1 MVLTKIRKKLY
12 RKHYTGRQIAAR
24 CVLAFLALSFIVLL
38 YVLAPIA
45 LLQDPAMN
53 VNPDLWIYYSI
64 TLGAPG
70 FMLGLIWGLT
80 NLD

>member
-1 MVLTKIRKKLY
+1 MLLTKIRKKLH
-12 RKHYTGRQIAAR
+12 RLNRRQNAAR
-24 CVLAFLALSFIVLL
+24 AVLVFLGLIMFTLL

-45 LLQDPAMN
+45 LLEDPAFR

-64 TLGAPG
+64 TAGAPL
-70 FMLGLIWGLT
+70 FLLGLIWGLT

>member
-1 MVLTKIRKKLY
+1 VVLTKIRKRLH
-12 RKHYTGRQIAAR
+12 RRHYTGRQVAAR
-24 CVLAFLALSFIVLL
+24 CVLGSIALTFVVLL

-64 TLGAPG
+64 TLGAPAI
-70 FMLGLIWGLT
+70 MLGLIWGLT

>member
-1 MVLTKIRKKLY
+1 MVLTKIRKRLH
-12 RKHYTGRQIAAR
+12 RLNRRQLVAR
-24 CVLAFLALSFIVLL
+24 AVLAFLALTLFTLL

-45 LLQDPAMN
+45 LLADPAFR

-64 TLGAPG
+64 TMGAPA

>member
-1 MVLTKIRKKLY
+1 MVLTKIRKRLY
-12 RKHYTGRQIAAR
+12 RLNRRQLVAR
-24 CVLAFLALSFIVLL
+24 AVLGFLALTMITLL

-45 LLQDPAMN
+45 LLADPAFR

-64 TLGAPG
+64 TAGGPA